1 MKISWGWK
9 IAGLYGG
16 FVVLILILVIKA
28 NNQRF
33 DLVSKDYYG
42 EEIAYQK
49 VLDAGKN
56 QSALSRPVNI
66 HANEKSVTIEF
77 PEEFKSKVLS
87 GDIRFYAPVNSD
99 WDKTFKINAQDN
111 SVTIARSELKNTRYT
126 IKISCQ
132 VDGKSYYQESEILLH
147 S

>member
-9 IAGLYGG
+9 IACLYCG
-16 FVVLILILVIKA
+16 FVIFMSSLVIA
-28 NNQRF
+28 SSRQRF

-56 QSALSRPVNI
+56 QSELSEPFAIYANDKVVVVN
-66 HANEKSVTIEF
+66 F
-77 PEEFKSKVLS
+77 PEEFKNKQLF
-87 GDIRFYAPVNSD
+87 GTIQFYSPVNSD
-99 WDKTFKINAQDN
+99 WDRNYKIVPINN
-111 SVTIARSELKNTRYT
+111 GVTIDRNALHNTRYT
-126 IKISCQ
+126 IKISC
-132 VDGKSYYQESEILLH
+132 VVNGKNYYQESEIMLH